1 MPRFRSLVVTMAL
14 CASLLAL
21 AGIGACEEPPP
32 RIYITSP
39 ANGAMIDASSVL
51 VTGTTN
57 QNGTV
62 LVNGNVV
69 PLNPDNTWEVTVPL
83 DQAEVI
89 NLIDAQFFVGI
100 EKDAARITVLAGPSV
115 AEGSYSPEGVGLGFT
130 DTGLSSLLPLVS
142 TLAGDALDIS
152 SLLLGGGTIFDDT
165 IFTFDV
171 AATAYDADIGGF
183 DFDAT
188 LAPGQ
193 IDTTITINGLSLAA
207 EVDINDGLAIDW
219 QCKLEVDMQSAV
231 ITGAY
236 GLSPD
241 ATVPTRVDVNQLGDV
256 DVTVNGLS
264 FQFIDG
270 PCDPDAPLI
279 GDLVNLLMG
288 GQLNGAIPTGF
299 RESLKDPDGIGPL
312 DSPIAAGI
320 QEALAGIDIAGEVGN
335 AVGVALDAPFHA
347 ITTNSSGIVLNADAS
362 FVASVGTGPGQCD
375 APYGTID
382 LTESFVIPSVAP
394 TFGPTAPGGDPY
406 SLGLSISSSAFNQ
419 LFKGMVECGLMQI
432 DVTEVEF
439 SGFTLPLT
447 TNIMALLGVPQF
459 QTVLGANTPLVIQIR
474 PAMAPFLTGNPGP
487 NGEMVELGLPHLVME
502 IVDPATG
509 KKWLLLAIDTRFG
522 LDLAFDPVTEQLAPV
537 VSAPAPGDSVARV
550 LSNAIGA
557 NESGVENSIVLI
569 LPSFFA
575 AFGDAFG
582 SFPLPTFF
590 GLGVEVV
597 EIESAGGLFKL
608 YTNLVQAPATKLENV
623 VLTDSST
630 GDFVTDGVFDTN
642 EWRHKTKITATPST
656 IDTRF
661 RSVIAGDACCT
672 LDDEHVNATADYRL
686 EFDVVPIPGDT
697 WTLDI
702 DHRILGALTTVD
714 EANLLYDGSEL
725 AEFTTP
731 IQGRYS
737 IDGGPF
743 VAFHVSPSVA
753 SVFDDFGGAEDDLN
767 AEVTGSNGVRLNG
780 TTQQHIVVEFTW
792 NMHIFSD
799 SNVAFPA
806 IDGGEG
812 AIRLGMHD
820 TIELG
825 TDPSPGFSAG
835 HYPGQGNRDIA
846 QDGHFVDIDLSAVSC
861 VGDPVTC
868 PVCGDGV
875 VGGTEACDDGN
886 GLGGDGCDAS
896 CAIEAGFN
904 CGGDPTSCWPVC
916 GDGQL
921 IGAETCDD
929 GNANADDGCSI
940 LCQVELG
947 WTCAGSPSV
956 CSEYCGDGLIVG
968 AEFCDDGNANYGDG
982 CRPTCTPEGCG
993 DGIIDPGEV
1002 CDDGNTSS
1010 GDGCDAACA
1019 GLDGAC
1025 QMGGNNCQNFSDG
1038 FSFGRNCTTSTLC
1051 IGSAGWY
1058 LLQGTTNGTS
1068 LNDYDIQ
1075 GEPHN
1080 LNDIETAQTRTDY
1093 NFLDPGVYT
1102 VEACDNTGLGIS
1114 DSPYCVF
1121 PADRIS
1127 APGSVSGSLN
1137 DSPDL
1142 DSGTGEIDLAG
1153 PISGGDHCYTVDV
1166 VRTGNYRIKAAHNSG
1181 GGLLAAGLYTGTP
1194 PNGLT
1199 VAAGQS
1205 PSPIPVGAFGTS
1217 NYVPLSKGTTYHLCA
1232 DTATLG
1238 SNVNFTLTLEEQ

>member
-1 MPRFRSLVVTMAL
+1 MPRFRSLVVSLAL
-14 CASLLAL
+14 CTSLLAL
-21 AGIGACEEPPP
+21 AGIGACDEPPP

-62 LVNGNVV
+62 IVNGSVV
-69 PLNPDNTWEVTVPL
+69 PLNPDNSWEVTLPL

-89 NLIDAQFFVGI
+89 NLIDAQFYVGL

-142 TLAGDALDIS
+142 SLAGDSLDIT
-152 SLLLGGGTIFDDT
+152 SLLLGGGTLFDDT

-171 AATAYDADIGGF
+171 AATGYDADIGDF
-183 DFDAT
+183 DFDAS

-193 IDTTITINGLSLAA
+193 IDTTITINGIYLAA
-207 EVDINDGLAIDW
+207 EVDINDGIAIDW
-219 QCKLEVDMQSAV
+219 HCKLEVDMQSAV
-231 ITGAY
+231 ITAAFS
-236 GLSPD
+236 LEPD
-241 ATVPTRVDVNQLGDV
+241 ATVPTQVDVNQLGDV

-279 GDLVNLLMG
+279 GDLVNVLMG
-288 GQLNGAIPTGF
+288 DQLEGAIPTGF
-299 RESLKDPDGIGPL
+299 RDNLKDPDGPGPL
-312 DSPIAAGI
+312 DSSIAAGI

-347 ITTNSSGIVLNADAS
+347 ITTNSNGIVLNADAA

-382 LTESFVIPSVAP
+382 LTESFVIPSAPP

-608 YTNLVQAPATKLENV
+608 YTNLVQAPMTRIENV

-642 EWRHKTKITATPST
+642 EWRHKTKVTATPST

-672 LDDEHVNATADYRL
+672 LDDEHVNATADYRI
-686 EFDVVPIPGDT
+686 EFDVVPISGHT
-697 WTLDI
+697 WQLDI
-702 DHRILGALTTVD
+702 AHSILGALTTVD
-714 EANLLYDGSEL
+714 EANALYDGSEL

-731 IQGRYS
+731 IQGAYS
-737 IDGGPF
+737 VDGGPF
-743 VAFHVSPSVA
+743 VSFDVTPSVW
-753 SVFDDFGGAEDDLN
+753 SVFDDFGGAENDLN
-767 AEVTGSNGVRLNG
+767 AEVTGSNSAVITGS
-780 TTQQHIVVEFTW
+780 TPQHITIDFSFA
-792 NMHIFSD
+792 MHIFSN
-799 SNVAFPA
+799 SNVVFPA

-825 TDPSPGFSAG
+825 TDPSPGFTAG
-835 HYPGQGNRDIA
+835 HYPGQGSRDIT
-846 QDGHFVDIDLSAVSC
+846 QDGHFVDIDLTAIPC
-861 VGDPVTC
+861 TGDPVSC

-875 VGGTEACDDGN
+875 LAGGEGCDDGN
-886 GLGGDGCDAS
+886 GLGGDGCDAN
-896 CAIEAGFN
+896 CGLEPGYN
-904 CGGDPTSCWPVC
+904 CGGEPTAC
-916 GDGQL
+916 L
-921 IGAETCDD
+921 AI
-929 GNANADDGCSI
+929 
-940 LCQVELG
+940 
-947 WTCAGSPSV
+947 
-956 CSEYCGDGLIVG
+956 CGDGLILG
-968 AEFCDDGNANYGDG
+968 IEGCDDANSVDSDG
-982 CRPTCTPEGCG
+982 CSSFCQIETDWTC
-993 DGIIDPGEV
+993 
-1002 CDDGNTSS
+1002 S
-1010 GDGCDAACA
+1010 
-1019 GLDGAC
+1019 
-1025 QMGGNNCQNFSDG
+1025 
-1038 FSFGRNCTTSTLC
+1038 
-1051 IGSAGWY
+1051 
-1058 LLQGTTNGTS
+1058 
-1068 LNDYDIQ
+1068 
-1075 GEPHN
+1075 GEP
-1080 LNDIETAQTRTDY
+1080 
-1093 NFLDPGVYT
+1093 
-1102 VEACDNTGLGIS
+1102 S
-1114 DSPYCVF
+1114 SCV
-1121 PADRIS
+1121 
-1127 APGSVSGSLN
+1127 
-1137 DSPDL
+1137 
-1142 DSGTGEIDLAG
+1142 
-1153 PISGGDHCYTVDV
+1153 
-1166 VRTGNYRIKAAHNSG
+1166 
-1181 GGLLAAGLYTGTP
+1181 
-1194 PNGLT
+1194 PN
-1199 VAAGQS
+1199 
-1205 PSPIPVGAFGTS
+1205 
-1217 NYVPLSKGTTYHLCA
+1217 
-1232 DTATLG
+1232 
-1238 SNVNFTLTLEEQ
+1238 